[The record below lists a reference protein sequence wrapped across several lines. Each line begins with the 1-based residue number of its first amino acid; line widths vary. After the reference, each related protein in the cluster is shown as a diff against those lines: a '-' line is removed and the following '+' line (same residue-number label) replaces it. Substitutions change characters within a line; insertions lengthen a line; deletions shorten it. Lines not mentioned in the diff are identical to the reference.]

1 MATLDQ
7 SNTTTN
13 GSVILRRSD
22 TSINN
27 RWGQSFL
34 CGTTGTLD
42 SISISLSKSG
52 SPTGNLKIEL
62 FAGDATSPTGSV
74 LSTSANLDV
83 STVSASQTEY
93 TLAFSNNY
101 TMTSG
106 TRYWLVISSTTT
118 QSNTVCINIWYNN
131 SSVYANGINNRADDT
146 TWQNDQ
152 GGDLYFKEYLI
163 PSPVSTVKGRFY
175 FM

>member
-1 MATLDQ
+1 MAVLDQ
-7 SNTTTN
+7 SNTTTV
-13 GSVILRRSD
+13 GSVVLRRSD
-22 TSINN
+22 GTENN

-83 STVSASQTEY
+83 STVSGSQTEY
-93 TLAFSNNY
+93 TLAFTNDY
-101 TMTSG
+101 TMTAG
-106 TRYWLVISSTTT
+106 TTYWLVISSNTTP
-118 QSNTVCINIWYNN
+118 SNTVCINIWYNN
-131 SSVYANGINNRADDT
+131 ASSYANGKNNRATDT

-152 GGDLYFKEYLI
+152 NGDLYFKDYLI
-163 PSPVSTVKGRFY
+163 PSPIVSNTGRFY